1 VSYCFGLYEV
11 PGTLDDLDRS
21 AWRLWVMDKKDVPL
35 YAASPSVTLT
45 RPEAETLRKQLRHGK
60 RLALKLT
67 AKEDE

>member
-1 VSYCFGLYEV
+1 
-11 PGTLDDLDRS
+11 
-21 AWRLWVMDKKDVPL
+21 MDKKDVPL